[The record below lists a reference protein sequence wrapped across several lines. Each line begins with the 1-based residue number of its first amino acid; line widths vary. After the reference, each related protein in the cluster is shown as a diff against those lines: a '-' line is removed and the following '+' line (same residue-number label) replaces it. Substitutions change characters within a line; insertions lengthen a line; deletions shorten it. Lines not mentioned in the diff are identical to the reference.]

1 MNRPLSVYLHI
12 PFCVKK
18 CRYCDFLSA
27 PALPA
32 ARESYVQALCR
43 EMAAEAGQYKEH
55 QVVTVF
61 FGGGT
66 PSLLSGGQLSRILES
81 LYRHYAVSPAAEIS
95 MEMNP
100 GTVTRESLQ
109 DYRRAGINR
118 ISIGLQSAADELLA
132 YLGRIHTWADFVNC
146 WRWVEQAGF
155 ANRNVDVMSALPG
168 QSLEDCE
175 ETLKRV
181 LEREPEHLSAYS
193 LIVEEGTPFYALY
206 GEGGGRTAQETKEGG
221 SDGRT
226 AQETKA
232 GGSGGRTAQETKAG
246 GSAGRT
252 AEEKAPDARCLPLP
266 DEDMERRMYER
277 TGELLSAC
285 GYERYEISN
294 YSRPGYECR
303 HNMAYWLRQDYA
315 GFGLGASS
323 MVDNVRWSN
332 TGNLTKYMTNVSE
345 MKKVK
350 EKKISLTVPERM
362 EEFMFL
368 GLRLTEGV
376 AEAAFERTFGKPMEA
391 VYGKAL
397 AKLEREEL
405 LLRQDGRV
413 RLTGRGVDV
422 SNYALAE
429 FLF

>member
-27 PALPA
+27 PASPA
-32 ARESYVQALCR
+32 ERESYVQALCR

-132 YLGRIHTWADFVNC
+132 YLGRIHTWADFINC
-146 WRWVEQAGF
+146 WQWAEQAGF

-168 QSLEDCE
+168 QSLGDYE

-206 GEGGGRTAQETKEGG
+206 GEGAVRTE
-221 SDGRT
+221 
-226 AQETKA
+226 
-232 GGSGGRTAQETKAG
+232 QETKAG
-246 GSAGRT
+246 GSAVRT
-252 AEEKAPDARCLPLP
+252 AEEKVPDARRLPLP
-266 DEDMERRMYER
+266 DEDTERRMYER

-285 GYERYEISN
+285 GYGRYEISN
-294 YSRPGYECR
+294 YSRPGHECR

-315 GFGLGASS
+315 GFGLGSSS
-323 MVDNVRWSN
+323 MVNNVRWSN

-345 MKKVK
+345 MKEVK

-376 AEAAFERTFGKPMEA
+376 AEAVFERTFGRPMEA
-391 VYGKAL
+391 VYGNAL
-397 AKLEREEL
+397 AKLETEEL

-413 RLTGRGVDV
+413 WLTDRGMDV